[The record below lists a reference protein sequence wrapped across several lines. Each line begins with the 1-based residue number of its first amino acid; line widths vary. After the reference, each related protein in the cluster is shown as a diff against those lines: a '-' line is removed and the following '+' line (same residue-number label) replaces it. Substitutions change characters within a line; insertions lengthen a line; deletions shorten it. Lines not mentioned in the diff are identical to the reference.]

1 MFTTVA
7 LDMYVETEYSY
18 PLVLRNCPIFSA
30 IFFFLSFVEILL
42 GQLMGLLHCLS
53 NFLIFSLLFS
63 IFFFLSFAV
72 VILFPNKFFQLFLSI
87 LSFLSVELL
96 FL

>member
-1 MFTTVA
+1 MFTTLA

-18 PLVLRNCPIFSA
+18 PLVLGNCLIFLT
-30 IFFFLSFVEILL
+30 IFFFLSFMEILL
-42 GQLMGLLHCLS
+42 DQSMDRLHCSS

-63 IFFFLSFAV
+63 IFLSFAV
-72 VILFPNKFFQLFLSI
+72 VILFPNKFFQLFLST

>member
-1 MFTTVA
+1 MFTTLA

-18 PLVLRNCPIFSA
+18 PLVLRNCPIFLT

-53 NFLIFSLLFS
+53 NFLVFSLLFS
-63 IFFFLSFAV
+63 IFFLSFAV
-72 VILFPNKFFQLFLSI
+72 VILFPNKFFQLFLSV